1 MLIEAGLGKLADVYL
16 KMFKDLEDNG
26 VPLIDHIIIDTLGK
40 EPDKGEY
47 YRKRIEEIKPGLTHF
62 LFHPAKMSSE
72 LSAITQDS
80 AEWRNQDYEAF
91 TDSRMKKYV
100 EDYNLKVIGY
110 REIRDYIRNY

>member
-47 YRKRIEEIKPGLTHF
+47 YNKRIKEIKPGLTHF

-72 LSAITQDS
+72 LSAITPDS
-80 AEWRNQDYEAF
+80 AEWR
-91 TDSRMKKYV
+91 K
-100 EDYNLKVIGY
+100 
-110 REIRDYIRNY
+110 

>member
-1 MLIEAGLGKLADVYL
+1 MYLFYGLLIINIEHKGK
-16 KMFKDLEDNG
+16 
-26 VPLIDHIIIDTLGK
+26 T
-40 EPDKGEY
+40 
-47 YRKRIEEIKPGLTHF
+47 GLTHF

-72 LSAITQDS
+72 LSAITPDS

-110 REIRDYIRNY
+110 REIRDYIKNN